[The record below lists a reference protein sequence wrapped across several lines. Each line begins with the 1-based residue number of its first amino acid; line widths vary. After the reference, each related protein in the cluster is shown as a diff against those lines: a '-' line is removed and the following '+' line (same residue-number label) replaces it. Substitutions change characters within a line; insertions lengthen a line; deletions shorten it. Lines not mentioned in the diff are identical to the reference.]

1 MLFILMVIRGDSQQV
16 DVFLFRTLNKDFFV
30 EIKAIDGDKL
40 VEFAH
45 VIEMCFVG
53 VRVAEGEIDPFLFT
67 FK

>member
-1 MLFILMVIRGDSQQV
+1 MVIRGDSQQV

-30 EIKAIDGDKL
+30 EIKVVDGDKL